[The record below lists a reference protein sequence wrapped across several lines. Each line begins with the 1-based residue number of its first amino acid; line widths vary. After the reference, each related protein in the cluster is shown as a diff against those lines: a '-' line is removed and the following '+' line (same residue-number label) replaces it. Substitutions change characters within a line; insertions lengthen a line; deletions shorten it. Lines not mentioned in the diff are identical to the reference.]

1 MAATF
6 PKHSPNNLSR
16 TQHAVLHILS
26 VIPDRMEVLLNAFG
40 ALHHPLSKSPS
51 NVTSEFVA
59 SIPAKLCDEIV
70 KRNRSEEQGNTI
82 NTPPSKLNRF
92 TGPPSDPVLPKTP
105 IIRDR
110 KLLQSSLILR
120 QSSNN
125 HLLPPV
131 RSIYPR
137 RASQIRKR
145 LRQTR
150 RRLPDPTPISSQTR
164 GSLLRHPIPHSNP
177 RIRIIRPRD
186 NRCNEINP
194 RLGK

>member
-1 MAATF
+1 
-6 PKHSPNNLSR
+6 
-16 TQHAVLHILS
+16 
-26 VIPDRMEVLLNAFG
+26 MEVLQNAFG

-70 KRNRSEEQGNTI
+70 KKNRSEEQGNTI

-110 KLLQSSLILR
+110 KPLQSNLIRR

-125 HLLPPV
+125 HLLSPI
-131 RSIYPR
+131 RSTSPR

-145 LRQTR
+145 LRRTR
-150 RRLPDPTPISSQTR
+150 ARLPNMTPTSSQTR
-164 GSLLRHPIPHSNP
+164 GSPLRHPIPRSNP
-177 RIRIIRPRD
+177 RIRLIRPRD
-186 NRCNEINP
+186 DRYNESNP